1 MSESEPVG
9 VRKSNCSLEI
19 LICGSAWSDL
29 SMRSQMKPTGEEPFS
44 TGFVSPVAIRRVTLS
59 AGDRLQGS
67 PASRHLLVVA
77 AVVLVMVAARPSNL
91 YGNPPPTYGDVP
103 AEYQFSY
110 GVKDDY
116 SKNDYGHSEDRSG
129 YNTQGQY
136 QVLLPDGRLQT
147 VEYTVTNDSGF
158 VASVEAKGAL
168 APYSG

>member
-1 MSESEPVG
+1 MIKLV
-9 VRKSNCSLEI
+9 V
-19 LICGSAWSDL
+19 
-29 SMRSQMKPTGEEPFS
+29 
-44 TGFVSPVAIRRVTLS
+44 VAIVL
-59 AGDRLQGS
+59 
-67 PASRHLLVVA
+67 
-77 AVVLVMVAARPSNL
+77 AVVAARPSTL
-91 YGNPPPTYGDVP
+91 YQRPQPTYADVP

-116 SKNDYGHSEDRSG
+116 SNNDYGHSEDRSG

-168 APYSG
+168 APYGG

>member
-1 MSESEPVG
+1 MF
-9 VRKSNCSLEI
+9 K
-19 LICGSAWSDL
+19 
-29 SMRSQMKPTGEEPFS
+29 
-44 TGFVSPVAIRRVTLS
+44 
-59 AGDRLQGS
+59 
-67 PASRHLLVVA
+67 LVVA

-116 SKNDYGHSEDRSG
+116 SNNDYGHSEDRSG

-136 QVLLPDGRLQT
+136 QTIPKCSFLSGIMSNFLRIPSQVLLPDGRLQT